1 MLFKD
6 DNMKKEIKNLKT
18 STFIKDCHLIIK
30 HYKGIVWSVEKKSE
44 SKNLRVQRQKK
55 NGKLINVQRAIV
67 KSQNLSKSRKLVD

>member
-30 HYKGIVWSVEKKSE
+30 NYKGIVWSVEKKSE

-55 NGKLINVQRAIV
+55 KWKTYKCAACDCKKSKLI
-67 KSQNLSKSRKLVD
+67 KE

>member
-30 HYKGIVWSVEKKSE
+30 HYKGIV
-44 SKNLRVQRQKK
+44 
-55 NGKLINVQRAIV
+55 
-67 KSQNLSKSRKLVD
+67 